1 MADQTYLNQTQQL
14 LPEYQEAF
22 LKSLLFSA
30 FDPYAGNIVDADG
43 NVISTGVTDPAI
55 SGETLEEG
63 QSFVSAPTG
72 LYTDSPLSTVPAP
85 SLAQFTYT
93 DPTTGQPVT
102 SGFTPAQAE
111 AIRMGI
117 AQTGAYQP
125 MFTSAG
131 QTFAQGLGAFGE
143 GVDMARLGGA
153 ALEGTGARYDPRGQ
167 LVYDDAGQVI
177 TDTDPTTGEQ
187 VQRRTGGYKEFYD
200 PFVEDVIDEVQA
212 DLEDQRQQEM
222 RRVGAGAASRGAFG
236 GARQAVAEQELT
248 RNTARESSRIG
259 SQLRSQAYGQ
269 AQQQAQTAFES
280 AQKRGQ
286 NAAQLFGSL
295 GQGLGSLGQG
305 IMGAG
310 TTQMAAGEATQAAGT
325 RDVNALFNLGT
336 LEQQQAQAELDVA
349 RQGALETAYEPFQRL
364 SGLSDLF
371 RGVPSLSS
379 SMGVASTPSKN
390 PTQTFLGYG
399 MGFSG
404 LGGGGYGGLM
414 GGSTTR

>member
-1 MADQTYLNQTQQL
+1 MADQTYLQQTQQL

-30 FDPYAGNIVDADG
+30 FDPYAGNIVDAEG
-43 NVISTGVTDPAI
+43 NVIATGVTDPAI

-72 LYTDSPLSTVPAP
+72 LATSSPLSTVPAP

-93 DPTTGQPVT
+93 DPATGQQVT

-111 AIRMGI
+111 ALRLGI

-125 MFTSAG
+125 MFTAAG
-131 QTFAQGLGAFGE
+131 QTFAQGLGTFGE
-143 GVDMARLGGA
+143 AVDMARLGGA
-153 ALEGTGARYDPRGQ
+153 ALEGTGAEYDPT
-167 LVYDDAGQVI
+167 A
-177 TDTDPTTGEQ
+177 
-187 VQRRTGGYKEFYD
+187 YKEYYD
-200 PFVEDVIDEVQA
+200 PFVEEVIDEVQA

-222 RRVGAGAASRGAFG
+222 RRIGAGAAGRGAFG

-248 RNTARESSRIG
+248 RNTARESARIG

-269 AQQQAQTAFES
+269 AQQQAQSAFES
-280 AQKRGQ
+280 AQQRGQ
-286 NAAQLFGSL
+286 NAAQLFGQL

-305 IMGAG
+305 MMGAG

-336 LEQQQAQAELDVA
+336 LEQQQAQAELDVQ
-349 RQGALETAYEPFQRL
+349 RQAALETEYEPYQRM
-364 SGLSDLF
+364 GFLSDLF
-371 RGVPSLSS
+371 RGVPTLSS
-379 SMGVASTPSKN
+379 SMSVASTPSKS
-390 PTQTFLGYG
+390 PVQTFLGYG
-399 MGFSG
+399 MGLSG
-404 LGGGGYGGLM
+404 LQSGGYGGLL